1 MFAEYGMKLS
11 SYVISGNVC
20 QCLCGVHV
28 YALCKFVHML
38 PCIFCFCMFVFIY
51 IYIHIYIYHC
61 KLTYC
66 SYNDMPFHNIFFRNY
81 FDNIVI
87 NV

>member
-1 MFAEYGMKLS
+1 MCVS
-11 SYVISGNVC
+11 VC
-20 QCLCGVHV
+20 VVYMCMRYANLYICYHAYFVFVCLCL
-28 YALCKFVHML
+28 Y
-38 PCIFCFCMFVFIY
+38 IY
-51 IYIHIYIYHC
+51 IYIYIYIYHC